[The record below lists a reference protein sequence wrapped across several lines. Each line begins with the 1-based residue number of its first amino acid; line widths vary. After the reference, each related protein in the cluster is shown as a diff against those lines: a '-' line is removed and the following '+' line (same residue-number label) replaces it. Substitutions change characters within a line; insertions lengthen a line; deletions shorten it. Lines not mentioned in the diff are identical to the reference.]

1 MKNSAQQLEKIDPAE
16 IIIQAAVKRF
26 SEYGYNKTTM
36 AEIAE
41 DADMSAAN
49 IYRYFKNKQEI
60 ATECAKNW
68 MADRTEVLKSIIRDP
83 KLSAVEKLEKYVLV
97 TLEVSQDKANENK
110 KVDEICTEITQ
121 NRPDVVHE
129 KIKNEEA
136 LLMEILSFGNQTGE
150 FDIDNVIETAEA
162 VHTTLVLFDVPIF
175 MHLFTKE
182 QFEKKAYAV
191 VNLLLHGLRKKSQ

>member
-1 MKNSAQQLEKIDPAE
+1 MKNTAQTLEKINPAE
-16 IIIQAAVKRF
+16 IIIQAAVNRF

-41 DADMSAAN
+41 DAGMSAAN

-60 ATECAKNW
+60 AAECAKNW
-68 MADRTEVLKSIIRDP
+68 MSDRTEALKSIIRDP

-110 KVDEICTEITQ
+110 KVDEICTEITK
-121 NRPDVVHE
+121 NRPDIVHE

-136 LLMEILSFGNQTGE
+136 LLMEILSYGNQTGE
-150 FDIDNVIETAEA
+150 FNIDNVALTAET
-162 VHTTLVLFDVPIF
+162 VHATLVVFDVPIF
-175 MHLFTKE
+175 MHLFTKQE
-182 QFEKKAYAV
+182 FENKAHAV
-191 VNLLLHGLRKKSQ
+191 IKLLVAALGKKS